1 MPRVKKHSSENPN
14 PIDIHVG
21 TRIRMQ
27 RNILGM
33 SQEKLAES
41 LGVTFQQVQKYE
53 NGTNRV
59 SASRLHDMSKILGVD
74 ISYFFDKIT
83 PASAM
88 LRVAEKTTNDE
99 LGDILER
106 RETIHLLRAYYA
118 IKDEAVRKKFLDM
131 LKTLA
136 TA

>member
-1 MPRVKKHSSENPN
+1 MPRVKKHSSDNPN

-21 TRIRMQ
+21 TRVRMQ

-33 SQEKLAES
+33 SQEKLAEA

-59 SASRLHDMSKILGVD
+59 SASRLHDMSKVLGVD
-74 ISYFFDKIT
+74 ISYFFDKAP
-83 PASAM
+83 PAST
-88 LRVAEKTTNDE
+88 LKVAEKNANDD
-99 LGDILER
+99 LGDVLER

-136 TA
+136 HS